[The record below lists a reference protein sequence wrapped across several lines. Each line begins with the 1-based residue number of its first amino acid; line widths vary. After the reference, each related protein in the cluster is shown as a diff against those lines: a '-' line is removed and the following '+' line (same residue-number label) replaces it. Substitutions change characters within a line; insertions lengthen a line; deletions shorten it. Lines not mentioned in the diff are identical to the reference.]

1 MSELYRTRFAAAG
14 VWPIVVIAALTVA
27 CLIVHPPLGRAA
39 DTATASSKDI
49 EIIRDPNRLPS
60 TVRAMRDALLEAA
73 YSGDLEN
80 LRTVMESNEL
90 KPVFSYGKDTDPIAY
105 WKRTSGDGEGRE
117 VMAALTEVL
126 ESGFVRLEPGTPN
139 ELYVWPYFHVLDLK
153 SLSPEQ
159 EVELLRLVPAKQL
172 KAMRQAG
179 SYLHYRVGIGPDGT
193 WHYFVR
199 GD

>member
-1 MSELYRTRFAAAG
+1 MSELHRARFAAAG
-14 VWPIVVIAALTVA
+14 PWPSIVFAALVAA
-27 CLIVHPPLGRAA
+27 CLVVHPYTGRAA
-39 DTATASSKDI
+39 DPATASKDI

-60 TVRAMRDALLEAA
+60 TVRSMRDALLDAA

-80 LRTVMESNEL
+80 VLTVMESNEL
-90 KPVFSYGKDTDPIAY
+90 KPVFSYGKDTDPVAY

-117 VMAALTEVL
+117 VLAALTEVL

-139 ELYVWPYFHVLDLK
+139 ELYVWPYFHALDLK

-172 KAMRQAG
+172 EAMRQAG

>member
-1 MSELYRTRFAAAG
+1 MSELHRARFAAA
-14 VWPIVVIAALTVA
+14 WPWPNVIFAALVAA
-27 CLIVHPPLGRAA
+27 CLAVHPHPGSAA
-39 DTATASSKDI
+39 DPATAAKDI

-60 TVRAMRDALLEAA
+60 TVRSMRDALLDAA

-80 LRTVMESNEL
+80 LLTVMESNEL
-90 KPVFSYGKDTDPIAY
+90 KPVFSYGKDTDPVAY

-117 VMAALTEVL
+117 VLAALTEIL

-139 ELYVWPYFHVLDLK
+139 ELYVWPYFHALDLK

-172 KAMRQAG
+172 EAMRQAG
-179 SYLHYRVGIGPDGT
+179 SYRHYRVGIGPDGT